1 MRDVEAIIID
11 SDEKRRRTLAL
22 LVKATT
28 LLSVKGFPVLSAAFP
43 GFCDPTKPVLSEAT
57 KLFLCPW
64 DEGGEAM
71 LLERIALGVPGP
83 VLLILSDEV
92 TPSRIGL
99 CHRAGNAHL
108 IPSQQ
113 LNLNALRTRVLLST
127 EGPVTLAERVSRS
140 GVAMRKKLSAFPG
153 LKRRLALG

>member
-1 MRDVEAIIID
+1 MCVAETIIID
-11 SDEKRRRTLAL
+11 PDEKRRRTLAL

-28 LLSVKGFPVLSAAFP
+28 RLSVSGFPVLSSAFP
-43 GFCDPTKPVLSEAT
+43 GFCDPTERILPETT

-71 LLERIALGVPGP
+71 ILERIALGGEGP
-83 VLLILSDEV
+83 VLLILSDKI
-92 TPSRIGL
+92 TPARISL
-99 CHRAGNAHL
+99 CHRAGNTHL

-113 LNLNALRTRVLLST
+113 LNLNALRTRILLST

-140 GVAMRKKLSAFPG
+140 GTSLRKKLSAFPS
-153 LKRRLALG
+153 LKRRLAVS